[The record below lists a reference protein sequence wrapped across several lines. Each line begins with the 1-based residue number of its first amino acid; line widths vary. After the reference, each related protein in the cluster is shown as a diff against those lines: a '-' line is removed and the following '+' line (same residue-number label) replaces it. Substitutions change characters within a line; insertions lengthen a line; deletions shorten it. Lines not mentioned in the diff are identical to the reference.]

1 MPFNGALK
9 QTFLAAA
16 MVAHLTWLSTTFAKE
31 SDKPKVGIIGY
42 CHNVVDQ

>member
-1 MPFNGALK
+1 MIFAKLFK
-9 QTFLAAA
+9 QIFLAAA
-16 MVAHLTWLSTTFAKE
+16 MVALLACLSTTFAKE